1 MRIYSNLRDES
12 QKSLSIGAELVYMKD
27 GLDYEIEIEQDGTF
41 IQSLD
46 LADYANNQYKAKLT
60 VSIAIRI
67 NSPEYVS
74 MRFDGEIELDG
85 ENEVMIPIKEILIYD
100 TTIPY
105 SNPEVCDEV
114 YSAIGD
120 PGYLNIEVTCN

>member
-12 QKSLSIGAELVYMKD
+12 SRALSIGAELVYMKD
-27 GLDYEIEIEQDGTF
+27 GIDYEIEIENDGTF

-74 MRFDGEIELDG
+74 MRYDGEIELDG
-85 ENEVMIPIKEILIYD
+85 ENEVMIPIREILIYD

-105 SNPEVCDEV
+105 SNPEVCEEV

-120 PGYLNIEVTCN
+120 PGYLNIEVTC

>member
-12 QKSLSIGAELVYMKD
+12 SRALSIGAELVYMKD
-27 GLDYEIEIEQDGTF
+27 GIDYEIEIENDGTF

-74 MRFDGEIELDG
+74 MRYDGEIGLDG
-85 ENEVMIPIKEILIYD
+85 ENEVMIPIREILIYD

-105 SNPEVCDEV
+105 SNPEVCEEV
-114 YSAIGD
+114 YNAIGD
-120 PGYLNIEVTCN
+120 PGYLNIEVTC

>member
-12 QKSLSIGAELVYMKD
+12 SRALSIGAELVYMKD
-27 GLDYEIEIEQDGTF
+27 GIDYEIEIENDGTF

-74 MRFDGEIELDG
+74 MRYDGEIELDG
-85 ENEVMIPIKEILIYD
+85 ENEVMIPIREILIYD

-105 SNPEVCDEV
+105 SNPEVCEEV
-114 YSAIGD
+114 YNAIGD
-120 PGYLNIEVTCN
+120 PGYLNIEVTC

>member
-1 MRIYSNLRDES
+1 MRTYSNLRDES
-12 QKSLSIGAELVYMKD
+12 SRSLSIGAELVYMKD
-27 GLDYEIEIEQDGTF
+27 GIDYEIEIENDGTF

-74 MRFDGEIELDG
+74 MRYDGEIELDG
-85 ENEVMIPIKEILIYD
+85 ENEVMIPIREILIYD

-105 SNPEVCDEV
+105 SNPEVCEEV
-114 YSAIGD
+114 YNAIGD
-120 PGYLNIEVTCN
+120 PGYLNIEVTC

>member
-1 MRIYSNLRDES
+1 MRTYSNLRDES
-12 QKSLSIGAELVYMKD
+12 SRSLSIGAELVYMKD
-27 GLDYEIEIEQDGTF
+27 DIDYEIEIENDGTS

-74 MRFDGEIELDG
+74 MRYDGEIELDG
-85 ENEVMIPIKEILIYD
+85 ENEVMIPIREILIYD

-105 SNPEVCDEV
+105 SNPEVCEEV
-114 YSAIGD
+114 YNAIGD
-120 PGYLNIEVTCN
+120 PGYLNIEVTC

>member
-27 GLDYEIEIEQDGTF
+27 GIDYEIEIEQGGTF

-46 LADYANNQYKAKLT
+46 LADYTNNQYKAKLT

>member
-27 GLDYEIEIEQDGTF
+27 GIDYEIEIEQDGTF

-74 MRFDGEIELDG
+74 MRYDGEIELDG
-85 ENEVMIPIKEILIYD
+85 ENEVMIPIREILIYD
-100 TTIPY
+100 TTIHY
-105 SNPEVCDEV
+105 SNPDVCDEV

>member
-12 QKSLSIGAELVYMKD
+12 SRSLSIGAELVYMKD
-27 GLDYEIEIEQDGTF
+27 GIDYEIEIENDRTF

-74 MRFDGEIELDG
+74 MRYDGEIELDG
-85 ENEVMIPIKEILIYD
+85 ENEVMIPIREILIYD

-105 SNPEVCDEV
+105 SNPEVCEEV
-114 YSAIGD
+114 YNAIGD
-120 PGYLNIEVTCN
+120 PGYLNIEVTC

>member
-12 QKSLSIGAELVYMKD
+12 SRALSIGAELVYMKD
-27 GLDYEIEIEQDGTF
+27 DVDYEIEIENDGTF
-41 IQSLD
+41 IQGLD

-74 MRFDGEIELDG
+74 MRYDGEIELDG
-85 ENEVMIPIKEILIYD
+85 DNEVMIPIREILIYD
-100 TTIPY
+100 TAIPY
-105 SNPEVCDEV
+105 SNPEVCEEV

-120 PGYLNIEVTCN
+120 PGYLNIEVTC

>member
-1 MRIYSNLRDES
+1 MRTYSNLRDES
-12 QKSLSIGAELVYMKD
+12 SRSLSIGAELVYLND
-27 GLDYEIEIEQDGTF
+27 GVDYEIEIENDGTF

-60 VSIAIRI
+60 VSIAIKI

-74 MRFDGEIELDG
+74 MRYDGEIDLDG
-85 ENEVMIPIKEILIYD
+85 ENEVMIPIREILIYD

-105 SNPEVCDEV
+105 SNPEVCEEV
-114 YSAIGD
+114 YNAIGD
-120 PGYLNIEVTCN
+120 PGYLNIEVTC

>member
-12 QKSLSIGAELVYMKD
+12 SRALSIGAELVYMKD
-27 GLDYEIEIEQDGTF
+27 DIDYEIEIENDGTF

-74 MRFDGEIELDG
+74 MRYDGEIELDG
-85 ENEVMIPIKEILIYD
+85 ENEVMIPIREILIYD

-105 SNPEVCDEV
+105 SNPEVCEEV
-114 YSAIGD
+114 YNAIGD
-120 PGYLNIEVTCN
+120 PGYLNIEVNC

>member
-27 GLDYEIEIEQDGTF
+27 GIDYEIEIEQGGTF

-46 LADYANNQYKAKLT
+46 LADYTNNQYKAKLT

-105 SNPEVCDEV
+105 SNPEVCEEV
-114 YSAIGD
+114 YAVIGENA
-120 PGYLNIEVTCN
+120 YLNIEVTCN

>member
-12 QKSLSIGAELVYMKD
+12 SRTLSIGAELVYMKD
-27 GLDYEIEIEQDGTF
+27 GIDYEIEIENDGTF

-46 LADYANNQYKAKLT
+46 LADYTNNQYKAKLT

-74 MRFDGEIELDG
+74 MRYDGEIELDG
-85 ENEVMIPIKEILIYD
+85 ENEVMIPIREILIYD

-105 SNPEVCDEV
+105 SNPEVCEEV
-114 YSAIGD
+114 YAAIGENA
-120 PGYLNIEVTCN
+120 YLNIEVTC

>member
-41 IQSLD
+41 IRSLD

>member
-27 GLDYEIEIEQDGTF
+27 DVDYEIEIDPSETF
-41 IQSLD
+41 IRSIE
-46 LADYANNQYKAKLT
+46 LADYANNQYKAELT
-60 VSIAIRI
+60 VSVAIRI

-85 ENEVMIPIKEILIYD
+85 ENEVMIPLREVLIYD

-105 SNPEVCDEV
+105 SNPEVCEEV
-114 YSAIGD
+114 YAAIGENA
-120 PGYLNIEVTCN
+120 YLNIEVTC

>member
-12 QKSLSIGAELVYMKD
+12 SRSLSIGAELVYMKD
-27 GLDYEIEIEQDGTF
+27 GIDYEIEIENDGTF

-46 LADYANNQYKAKLT
+46 LADYTNNQYKAKLT
-60 VSIAIRI
+60 VSIDIRI

-74 MRFDGEIELDG
+74 MRYDGEIELDG
-85 ENEVMIPIKEILIYD
+85 ENEVMIPIREILIYD

-105 SNPEVCDEV
+105 SNPEVCEEV

-120 PGYLNIEVTCN
+120 PGYLNIEVTC

>member
-12 QKSLSIGAELVYMKD
+12 SRALSIGAELVYLND
-27 GLDYEIEIEQDGTF
+27 NIDYEIEIAPDGTF
-41 IQSLD
+41 IRSLD

-74 MRFDGEIELDG
+74 MRYDGEIELDG
-85 ENEVMIPIKEILIYD
+85 ENEVMIPIREILIYD

-105 SNPEVCDEV
+105 SNPEVCEEV
-114 YSAIGD
+114 YNAIGD
-120 PGYLNIEVTCN
+120 PGYLNIEVTC

>member
-41 IQSLD
+41 IRSIE
-46 LADYANNQYKAKLT
+46 LADYTNNQYKAELT
-60 VSIAIRI
+60 VSVAIRI
-67 NSPEYVS
+67 NGPEYVS
-74 MRFDGEIELDG
+74 MRFDGEIKLDG
-85 ENEVMIPIKEILIYD
+85 ENEVMIPIREILIYD

-105 SNPEVCDEV
+105 SNPEVCEEV
-114 YSAIGD
+114 YDTIGD

>member
-1 MRIYSNLRDES
+1 MRTYSNLRDES
-12 QKSLSIGAELVYMKD
+12 SRSLSIGAELVYLND
-27 GLDYEIEIEQDGTF
+27 GVDYEIEIENDGTF

-60 VSIAIRI
+60 VSIAIKI

-74 MRFDGEIELDG
+74 MRYDGEIELDG
-85 ENEVMIPIKEILIYD
+85 ENEVMIPIREILIYD

-105 SNPEVCDEV
+105 SNPEVCEEV
-114 YSAIGD
+114 YAAIGENA
-120 PGYLNIEVTCN
+120 YLNIEVTC

>member
-12 QKSLSIGAELVYMKD
+12 SRALSIGAELVYMKD
-27 GLDYEIEIEQDGTF
+27 GIDYEIEIENDGTF

-74 MRFDGEIELDG
+74 MRYDGEIELDG
-85 ENEVMIPIKEILIYD
+85 ENEVMIPIREILIDD

-105 SNPEVCDEV
+105 SNPEVCEEV
-114 YSAIGD
+114 YNAIGD
-120 PGYLNIEVTCN
+120 PGYLNIEVTC

>member
-1 MRIYSNLRDES
+1 MRTYSNLRDES
-12 QKSLSIGAELVYMKD
+12 SRSLSIGADLVYMKD
-27 GLDYEIEIEQDGTF
+27 GIDYEIEIENDGTF

-46 LADYANNQYKAKLT
+46 LADYTNNQYKAKLT

-74 MRFDGEIELDG
+74 MRYDGEIELDG
-85 ENEVMIPIKEILIYD
+85 ENEVMIPIREILIYD

-105 SNPEVCDEV
+105 SNPEVCEEV
-114 YSAIGD
+114 YNAIGD
-120 PGYLNIEVTCN
+120 PGYLNIEVTC

>member
-1 MRIYSNLRDES
+1 MRTYSNLRDES
-12 QKSLSIGAELVYMKD
+12 SRSLSIGAELVYMKD
-27 GLDYEIEIEQDGTF
+27 GIDYEIEIENDGTF

-46 LADYANNQYKAKLT
+46 LADYTNNQYKAKLT

-74 MRFDGEIELDG
+74 MRYNGEIELDG
-85 ENEVMIPIKEILIYD
+85 ENEVMIPIREILIYD

-105 SNPEVCDEV
+105 SNPEVCEEV
-114 YSAIGD
+114 YNAIGD
-120 PGYLNIEVTCN
+120 PGYLNIEVTC

>member
-1 MRIYSNLRDES
+1 MRTYSNLRDES
-12 QKSLSIGAELVYMKD
+12 SRSLSIGAELVYMKD
-27 GLDYEIEIEQDGTF
+27 GIDYEIEIENDGTF

-74 MRFDGEIELDG
+74 MRYDGEIELDG
-85 ENEVMIPIKEILIYD
+85 ENEVMIPIREILIYD

-105 SNPEVCDEV
+105 SNPEVCEEV
-114 YSAIGD
+114 YDAIGD
-120 PGYLNIEVTCN
+120 PGYLNIEVTC

>member
-1 MRIYSNLRDES
+1 
-12 QKSLSIGAELVYMKD
+12 MKD
-27 GLDYEIEIEQDGTF
+27 GIDYEIEIENDGTF

-74 MRFDGEIELDG
+74 MRYDGEIELDG
-85 ENEVMIPIKEILIYD
+85 ENEVMIPIREILIYD

-105 SNPEVCDEV
+105 SNPEICEEV

-120 PGYLNIEVTCN
+120 PGYLNIEVTC

>member
-1 MRIYSNLRDES
+1 MRIYSNLIDES
-12 QKSLSIGAELVYMKD
+12 SRALSIGAELVYMKD
-27 GLDYEIEIEQDGTF
+27 GIDYEIEIENDGTF

-74 MRFDGEIELDG
+74 MRYDGEIELDG
-85 ENEVMIPIKEILIYD
+85 ENEVMIPIREILIYD

-105 SNPEVCDEV
+105 SNPEVCEEV
-114 YSAIGD
+114 YNAIGD
-120 PGYLNIEVTCN
+120 PGYLNIEVTC

>member
-12 QKSLSIGAELVYMKD
+12 SRSLSIGAELVYMKD
-27 GLDYEIEIEQDGTF
+27 GIDYEIEIENDGTF

-46 LADYANNQYKAKLT
+46 LADYTNNQYKAKLT

-74 MRFDGEIELDG
+74 MRYDGEIELDR
-85 ENEVMIPIKEILIYD
+85 ENEVMIPIREILIYD

-105 SNPEVCDEV
+105 SNPEVCEEV

-120 PGYLNIEVTCN
+120 PGYLNIEVTCR

>member
-12 QKSLSIGAELVYMKD
+12 SRSLSIGAELVHMKD
-27 GLDYEIEIEQDGTF
+27 GIDYEIEIENDGTF

-74 MRFDGEIELDG
+74 MRLDGEIDLDG

-105 SNPEVCDEV
+105 SNPEVCEEV
-114 YSAIGD
+114 YATIGENA
-120 PGYLNIEVTCN
+120 YLNIEVTC

>member
-12 QKSLSIGAELVYMKD
+12 SRTLSIGAELVYMKD
-27 GLDYEIEIEQDGTF
+27 DIDYEIEIENDGTF

-60 VSIAIRI
+60 VSIVIRI

-74 MRFDGEIELDG
+74 MRYDGEIELDG
-85 ENEVMIPIKEILIYD
+85 ENEVMIPIREILIYD

-105 SNPEVCDEV
+105 SNPEVCEEV

-120 PGYLNIEVTCN
+120 PGYLNIEVTC

>member
-12 QKSLSIGAELVYMKD
+12 SRALSIGAELVYMKD
-27 GLDYEIEIEQDGTF
+27 DVDYEIEIENDGTF
-41 IQSLD
+41 IQGLD

-74 MRFDGEIELDG
+74 MRYDGEIELDG
-85 ENEVMIPIKEILIYD
+85 ENEVMIPIREILIYD

-105 SNPEVCDEV
+105 SNPEVCEEV
-114 YSAIGD
+114 YNAIGD
-120 PGYLNIEVTCN
+120 PGYLNIEVTC

>member
-1 MRIYSNLRDES
+1 MQTYSNLRDES
-12 QKSLSIGAELVYMKD
+12 SRTLSVGAELVYMKD
-27 GLDYEIEIEQDGTF
+27 GIDYEIEIENDGTF

-74 MRFDGEIELDG
+74 MRYDGEIELDE
-85 ENEVMIPIKEILIYD
+85 ENEVMIPIREILIYD

-105 SNPEVCDEV
+105 SNPEVCEEV
-114 YSAIGD
+114 YNAIGD
-120 PGYLNIEVTCN
+120 PGYLNIEVTC

>member
-12 QKSLSIGAELVYMKD
+12 SRTLSIGAELVYMKD
-27 GLDYEIEIEQDGTF
+27 GIDYEIEIENDGTF

-46 LADYANNQYKAKLT
+46 LADYANNKYKAKLT

-74 MRFDGEIELDG
+74 MRYDGEIELDG
-85 ENEVMIPIKEILIYD
+85 ENEVMIPIREILIYD

-105 SNPEVCDEV
+105 SNPEVCEEV

-120 PGYLNIEVTCN
+120 PGYLNIEVTC